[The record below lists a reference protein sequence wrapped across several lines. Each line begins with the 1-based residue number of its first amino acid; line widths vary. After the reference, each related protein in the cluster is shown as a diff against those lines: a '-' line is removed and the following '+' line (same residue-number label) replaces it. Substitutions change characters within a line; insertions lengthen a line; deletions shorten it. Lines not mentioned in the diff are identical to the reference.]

1 MATLNLKI
9 HFIYGWGSLRSI
21 KIFVDDVL
29 HSKVLAQ
36 GIYEFQ
42 IPDNAKKLTFTFGF
56 INPYTTSL
64 SIDKS
69 NFKNNELFVGL
80 YLNHRGLMYALYD
93 SLKKDYLQS
102 TFLNKQTFNT
112 FESDIYKQ
120 EFIVL
125 KDNKLAKLSLIL
137 SIIIFI
143 FSIVQQTN
151 DFAAF
156 AFLLSLT
163 TIISSLIYIN
173 DKKVEKISLKTRAII
188 SVSSFLLCAFF
199 LNNDYMFLRYIIILF
214 TTILSFNYFQIFK
227 ESESY
232 KIAK

>member
-1 MATLNLKI
+1 MAILNLKI
-9 HFIYGWGSLRSI
+9 NFIYGWGSLRSI
-21 KIFVDDVL
+21 KIFLEDIL
-29 HSKVLAQ
+29 LSKVMAQ

-80 YLNHRGLMYALYD
+80 YLNHRGLMYSLYD
-93 SLKKDYLQS
+93 SLKKDYLRS
-102 TFLNKQTFNT
+102 TFLNKKTFKT

-125 KDNKLAKLSLIL
+125 KDNKPAKLTLIL
-137 SIIIFI
+137 SVLIFV
-143 FSIVQQTN
+143 FSIVQQQN
-151 DFAAF
+151 DWAPL

-173 DKKVEKISLKTRAII
+173 DKKVEKISLKTRAITT
-188 SVSSFLLCAFF
+188 VFSFLLCAFF
-199 LNNDYMFLRYIIILF
+199 LNNDYIFLRYIIILF
-214 TTILSFNYFQIFK
+214 STVILLNYYKIFK
-227 ESESY
+227 ESENY
-232 KIAK
+232 KIA

>member
-1 MATLNLKI
+1 MAILNLKI
-9 HFIYGWGSLRSI
+9 NFIYGWGSLRSI
-21 KIFVDDVL
+21 EIFLEDIL
-29 HSKVLAQ
+29 LSKVMAQ

-80 YLNHRGLMYALYD
+80 YLNHRGLMYSLYD
-93 SLKKDYLQS
+93 SLKKDYLRS
-102 TFLNKQTFNT
+102 TFLNKKTFKT

-120 EFIVL
+120 EFIFL
-125 KDNKLAKLSLIL
+125 KDNKPAKLTLIL

-173 DKKVEKISLKTRAII
+173 DKKVEKISLKTRAITT
-188 SVSSFLLCAFF
+188 VFSFLLCAFF
-199 LNNDYMFLRYIIILF
+199 LNNDYIFLRYIIILF
-214 TTILSFNYFQIFK
+214 STVILLNYYKIFK
-227 ESESY
+227 ESENY
-232 KIAK
+232 KIA